1 MLIPRLKLQDFS
13 SLRKILQ
20 DATEMLNSNKANLS
34 SIVGG
39 RLPDFLR
46 EYVVGSVNEK
56 RPSNTADRLQL
67 SEISPSARSSEVR
80 LLTRSKAPGFEKPG
94 LLLNRVDQGRGG
106 TALRSQPCSGV
117 GARSIPPASS
127 TTRMYTVCIGKFG
140 RSCWKILDGSCS
152 AVSKPIFATKNSFCS
167 ICKREDFL
175 NMYKIYLCTFG
186 IQ

>member
-94 LLLNRVDQGRGG
+94 LLLNRVDQGRSG
-106 TALRSQPCSGV
+106 TALRIQPCYSHV
-117 GARSIPPASS
+117 HRLHWQIWQIMLENF
-127 TTRMYTVCIGKFG
+127 RRLVFG
-140 RSCWKILDGSCS
+140 CLEADFCNQEFILQH
-152 AVSKPIFATKNSFCS
+152 
-167 ICKREDFL
+167 L
-175 NMYKIYLCTFG
+175 
-186 IQ
+186 

>member
-1 MLIPRLKLQDFS
+1 MVPEGIEGFSPMLIPRLKLQDFS

-46 EYVVGSVNEK
+46 ESVVGSVNEK

-117 GARSIPPASS
+117 GECRPHRLLACIPFALANLADH
-127 TTRMYTVCIGKFG
+127 VGKF
-140 RSCWKILDGSCS
+140 
-152 AVSKPIFATKNSFCS
+152 
-167 ICKREDFL
+167 
-175 NMYKIYLCTFG
+175 
-186 IQ
+186 